1 MTSRWL
7 LKVYHILNRTFD
19 YAKPQLRSSSL
30 PDHFSGH
37 GRLLFSRLTAN
48 RTAQSSYRQVQNL
61 RSCNDENNVSTFS
74 LSIFDCNE
82 FMMKGNE
89 EWGSVSSTHDALS
102 SKASVGAAS
111 V

>member
-37 GRLLFSRLTAN
+37 GRLLFKLPN
-48 RTAQSSYRQVQNL
+48 RKSHCSLHLPIGKNL

-74 LSIFDCNE
+74 LLIFDCNE
-82 FMMKGNE
+82 SMM
-89 EWGSVSSTHDALS
+89 
-102 SKASVGAAS
+102 
-111 V
+111 